1 MYELIITAN
10 EENGH
15 MHISVIGD
23 SLTKGVILSEG
34 KYQELEEGFVNI
46 VSREKGLALKNFS
59 KFGSTVRY
67 GHSVLTRHSAE
78 ISESEYTIIEFGGND
93 SDFIWDVVASEPYTR
108 HQSRT
113 PEGEYYELYADLIH
127 KVRDLGSEPIML
139 SLAPIIGKRYFS
151 FVTRRMTDERKSNV
165 YKWLGYDSEAMYR
178 WHEHYNEAT
187 FQIARMTD
195 TPIID
200 ITSSLDRCVG
210 GKEQYYCEDGIHP
223 NAEGHRFIA
232 SQIMKNVE

>member
-1 MYELIITAN
+1 
-10 EENGH
+10 

-93 SDFIWDVVASEPYTR
+93 SDFIWDVVASEP
-108 HQSRT
+108 
-113 PEGEYYELYADLIH
+113 
-127 KVRDLGSEPIML
+127 IML

-151 FVTRRMTDERKSNV
+151 ALIVLLVIPSIWSAVILIRQNNFEADATAFVEHRKTYGNSILYDYKISFKDEV
-165 YKWLGYDSEAMYR
+165 MEAAGGYGSA
-178 WHEHYNEAT
+178 
-187 FQIARMTD
+187 
-195 TPIID
+195 
-200 ITSSLDRCVG
+200 
-210 GKEQYYCEDGIHP
+210 EDQ
-223 NAEGHRFIA
+223 A
-232 SQIMKNVE
+232 